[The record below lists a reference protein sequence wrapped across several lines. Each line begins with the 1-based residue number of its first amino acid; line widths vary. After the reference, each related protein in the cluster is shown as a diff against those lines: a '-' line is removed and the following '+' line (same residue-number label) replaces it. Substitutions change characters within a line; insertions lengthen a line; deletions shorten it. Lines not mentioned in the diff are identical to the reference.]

1 MTLFCCLFFS
11 KIIAQTPLS
20 SQPRFSLPKGLD
32 STLTQSEK
40 DSFQRGLIPYT
51 LEIQFEKSRREYL
64 QKRDS
69 FLKKADGMPVPNFE
83 ARDTAGLT
91 HRPSQY
97 QGRVLILHFW
107 NFWDYSFKNEIP
119 RLNEIAEKYR
129 KDGVEILSFVD
140 LTLGDTEKKVLEKT
154 PIYFPLVENAYRF
167 AIEFM
172 PIRLT
177 PPYLVFVDK
186 QGRMRFF
193 MTQETLSVI
202 RSNVNENV
210 IDLTKKT
217 VNYSLE
223 DKILQLLK
231 E

>member
-1 MTLFCCLFFS
+1 MKYLIL
-11 KIIAQTPLS
+11 LS
-20 SQPRFSLPKGLD
+20 SFLLFTEIASAQPRFSLPNGLD
-32 STLTQSEK
+32 STLTQVEK
-40 DSFQRGLIPYT
+40 DSFKRGLTPYT
-51 LEIQFEKSRREYL
+51 LEVQFEKFRLQYI

-69 FLKKADGMPVPNFE
+69 MLKKADGMPVPNFE
-83 ARDTAGLT
+83 ARDTAGLM
-91 HRPSQY
+91 HRPAQY
-97 QGRVLILHFW
+97 RGRVLILHFW

-119 RLNEIAEKYR
+119 KLNEIAEKYR

-140 LTLGDTEKKVLEKT
+140 LTLGDSEKKVLEKT
-154 PIYFPLVENAYRF
+154 PIYFPLVENAYKF

-177 PPYLVFVDK
+177 PAYLVFVDK
-186 QGRMRFF
+186 QSRMRFF
-193 MTQETLSVI
+193 ITQETLNVVK
-202 RSNVNENV
+202 SNVNENV

-217 VNYSLE
+217 ANYSLE

>member
-1 MTLFCCLFFS
+1 MKYLITLFCCLLFS
-11 KIIAQTPLS
+11 KISFA
-20 SQPRFSLPKGLD
+20 QPRFSLPKGLD
-32 STLTQSEK
+32 STLTQVEK
-40 DSFQRGLIPYT
+40 DSFKRGLIPYT
-51 LEIQFEKSRREYL
+51 LEIQFEKSRREYV

-83 ARDTAGLT
+83 ARDTAGLM

-97 QGRVLILHFW
+97 SGRVLILHFW

-119 RLNEIAEKYR
+119 KLNEIAEKYR

-140 LTLGDTEKKVLEKT
+140 LTLGDSEKKVLEKN
-154 PIYFPLVENAYRF
+154 PIYFPLVENAYKF

-177 PPYLVFVDK
+177 PAYLVFVDK

-193 MTQETLSVI
+193 ITQETLNIVK
-202 RSNVNENV
+202 SNVNENV

-217 VNYSLE
+217 ANYSLE

>member
-1 MTLFCCLFFS
+1 MKYLISFLFCLLFTE
-11 KIIAQTPLS
+11 IAAA
-20 SQPRFSLPKGLD
+20 QPRFALPKGLD
-32 STLTQSEK
+32 STLTQVEK
-40 DSFQRGLIPYT
+40 DSFKRGLIPYT
-51 LEIQFEKSRREYL
+51 LEVQFEKSRREYV

-69 FLKKADGMPVPNFE
+69 FLKKAEGMPVPNFE
-83 ARDTAGLT
+83 ALDTAGLM

-97 QGRVLILHFW
+97 RGRVLILHFW

-119 RLNEIAEKYR
+119 KLNEIAEKYR
-129 KDGVEILSFVD
+129 KDGVEILSFTD
-140 LTLGDTEKKVLEKT
+140 LTLGDSEKKVLEKT

-193 MTQETLSVI
+193 ITQETLSIV

-210 IDLTKKT
+210 INNTIKPVT
-217 VNYSLE
+217 YSLE

>member
-1 MTLFCCLFFS
+1 MKYLILLLSYFLFTKMAS
-11 KIIAQTPLS
+11 A
-20 SQPRFSLPKGLD
+20 QPRFPLPKGFD
-32 STLTQSEK
+32 STLTQVEK
-40 DSFQRGLIPYT
+40 DSFRRGLTPYT
-51 LEIQFEKSRREYL
+51 LQIQFEKFRLQYV

-69 FLKKADGMPVPNFE
+69 MLKKAEGMPVPNFE
-83 ARDTAGLT
+83 ALDTAGLM

-97 QGRVLILHFW
+97 RGRVLILHFW

-119 RLNEIAEKYR
+119 KLNEIAEKYR
-129 KDGVEILSFVD
+129 KDGVEILSFTD
-140 LTLGDTEKKVLEKT
+140 LTLGDSEKKVLEKT
-154 PIYFPLVENAYRF
+154 PIYFPLVENAYKF

-193 MTQETLSVI
+193 ITQETLNVVN
-202 RSNVNENV
+202 SNVNENV

-217 VNYSLE
+217 INYSLE
-223 DKILQLLK
+223 DKVIQLLK